1 MRDFLGKT
9 FLLPGKISA
18 ATDQSISVEVQGFS
32 SASLHL
38 PRTKVIGSV
47 NGSLAVGQGVTVAIR
62 PEKVNLTGSRQD
74 GRVNMVEATLQT
86 VQFLG
91 DRYEYTVT
99 LGADTRV
106 LVSPESYDLK
116 AGDLDLSRTQ
126 ARGYDLVAE

>member
-1 MRDFLGKT
+1 
-9 FLLPGKISA
+9 
-18 ATDQSISVEVQGFS
+18 
-32 SASLHL
+32 
-38 PRTKVIGSV
+38 
-47 NGSLAVGQGVTVAIR
+47 VAIR
-62 PEKVNLTGSRQD
+62 PEKVNLTGNRQD

-116 AGDLDLSRTQ
+116 SGDRVYLELKPEGMTLWPSDS
-126 ARGYDLVAE
+126 